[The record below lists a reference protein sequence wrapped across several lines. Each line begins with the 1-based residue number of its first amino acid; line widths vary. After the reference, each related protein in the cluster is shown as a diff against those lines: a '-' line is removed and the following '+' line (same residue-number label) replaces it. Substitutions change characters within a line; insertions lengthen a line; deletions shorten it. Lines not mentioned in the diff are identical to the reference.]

1 MFSSR
6 SPALA
11 KLESIMYVAL
21 LLFGTLCWAA
31 ASAAKQLSEHDLAPM
46 NQHLPDCSQPFKRIR
61 SKSNVQI
68 MLCPMI
74 K

>member
-1 MFSSR
+1 MF
-6 SPALA
+6 
-11 KLESIMYVAL
+11 VAL
-21 LLFGTLCWAA
+21 FLYLICLAVATAV
-31 ASAAKQLSEHDLAPM
+31 KLSDHDLAPM